1 MDEQMDEQMDCNT
14 MPNPKKPKMNKKGY
28 NINNFI
34 DIGEVAQNFIQV
46 YLANISKNNI
56 QFLIDSKII
65 REYTTIKYN
74 NDKMKGEQ
82 IIPFLNNFSRYN
94 IKVNTFNYI
103 DSGSRRIDISIIGT
117 MTSQN
122 ETINFNQTF
131 IICNQDDSWY
141 IKNSIFLTF

>member
-1 MDEQMDEQMDCNT
+1 MIIIILVIIQQL
-14 MPNPKKPKMNKKGY
+14 
-28 NINNFI
+28 NII
-34 DIGEVAQNFIQV
+34 
-46 YLANISKNNI
+46 L
-56 QFLIDSKII
+56 
-65 REYTTIKYN
+65 IKY
-74 NDKMKGEQ
+74 KEQ

-94 IKVNTFNYI
+94 YRVNLNKYNYI

-141 IKNSIFLTF
+141 IKNSILMTFLIILC

>member
-1 MDEQMDEQMDCNT
+1 MDEQMDYNDTLNS
-14 MPNPKKPKMNKKGY
+14 KKPKMDKKGY

-46 YLANISKNNI
+46 YFTNISKNNI
-56 QFLIDSKII
+56 QFLINNKII

-74 NDKMKGEQ
+74 TDKMKGEQ

-94 IKVNTFNYI
+94 IKVNTYNYI

>member
-1 MDEQMDEQMDCNT
+1 MYFT
-14 MPNPKKPKMNKKGY
+14 
-28 NINNFI
+28 
-34 DIGEVAQNFIQV
+34 
-46 YLANISKNNI
+46 NISKNI
-56 QFLIDSKII
+56 VQFLIDNKII

-74 NDKMKGEQ
+74 TDKMKGEQ

-94 IKVNTFNYI
+94 IKVNTYNYI

-131 IICNQDDSWY
+131 IICNQDDSC
-141 IKNSIFLTF
+141 ILKILFF

>member
-1 MDEQMDEQMDCNT
+1 MDYNT
-14 MPNPKKPKMNKKGY
+14 TPNPKKQKMDKKGY

-34 DIGEVAQNFIQV
+34 DIGKVAQDFIHV
-46 YLANISKNNI
+46 YFANVSKNNI
-56 QFLIDSKII
+56 QFLIDNKMI

-74 NDKMKGEQ
+74 TDKMKGKQ
-82 IIPFLNNFSRYN
+82 VIPFLNNFSRYS

-117 MTSQN
+117 MTSQSEN
-122 ETINFNQTF
+122 INFNQTF
-131 IICNQDDSWY
+131 IICNQDESWY

>member
-1 MDEQMDEQMDCNT
+1 MECDNT
-14 MPNPKKPKMNKKGY
+14 PTTKKQKMEKKGY

-34 DIGEVAQNFIQV
+34 NIGDVAQKFIQV
-46 YLANISKNNI
+46 YFDNIIKNNI
-56 QFLIDSKII
+56 QFLIDNKII
-65 REYTTIKYN
+65 REYTTIKFN
-74 NDKMKGEQ
+74 TDKMKGSQ
-82 IIPFLNNFSRYN
+82 VIPFLNNFSRYG

-117 MTSQN
+117 MTNQQEN
-122 ETINFNQTF
+122 INFNQTF